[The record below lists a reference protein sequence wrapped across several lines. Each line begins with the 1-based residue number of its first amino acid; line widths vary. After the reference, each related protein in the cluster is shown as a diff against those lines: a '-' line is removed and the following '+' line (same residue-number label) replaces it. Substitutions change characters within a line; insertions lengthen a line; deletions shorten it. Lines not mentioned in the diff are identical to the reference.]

1 MRTIRLISEAFPES
15 PALDTAVSRALLQR
29 VSSGFEPETLRLYRP
44 GPIVAF
50 GPQDVRAQGYRAA
63 VQATRDEGYHAV
75 NRLAGGR
82 AAVFHEGTIAFAWTI
97 PDPDPRA
104 RVWERFDEIAEIMAA
119 ALKSLGVDARVG
131 EVPGEYCPGKHSV
144 NARGVKK
151 IMGVGQRTI
160 SRAAHVGGVLVVSGS
175 RRIRDVLTPVY
186 DALELDWDPEAT
198 GSVED
203 ELGVGDFEAVKHA
216 VLDEFVSRYELSE
229 GELDAA
235 TIAVARSLEGEH
247 VPS

>member
-1 MRTIRLISEAFPES
+1 MRNIRLIGEAFPES

-104 RVWERFDEIAEIMAA
+104 RVWERFDEIAEIMAT

-203 ELGVGDFEAVKHA
+203 ELGVGEFEDVKHA
-216 VLDEFVSRYELSE
+216 VLDEFVSRYELTE
-229 GELDAA
+229 GKLDAA

>member
-1 MRTIRLISEAFPES
+1 MREIRLITEAFAES

-29 VSSGFEPETLRLYRP
+29 VSSGFEPETLRLFRP

-50 GPQDVRAQGYRAA
+50 GPQDIRAQGYKAA
-63 VQATRDEGYHAV
+63 VKATREEGYHAV

-97 PDPDPRA
+97 PDADPRA
-104 RVWERFDEIAEIMAA
+104 RVWERFDETADIMAA
-119 ALKSLGVDARVG
+119 ALRSLGVDARMG

-144 NARGVKK
+144 NARGAKK

-175 RRIRDVLTPVY
+175 KRIRDVLTPVY
-186 DALELDWDPEAT
+186 DALDLDWDPEAT

-203 ELGVGDFEAVKHA
+203 ELGTGDFEAVKKA
-216 VLDEFVSRYELSE
+216 VLDEFASRYELIE
-229 GELDAA
+229 GSLDAA
-235 TIAVARSLEGEH
+235 TIAVARSLQDEH
-247 VPS
+247 LPS

>member
-1 MRTIRLISEAFPES
+1 MRNIRLIGEAFPES

-104 RVWERFDEIAEIMAA
+104 RVWERFDEIAEIMAT

-160 SRAAHVGGVLVVSGS
+160 SRAAHVVGVLVVSGS
-175 RRIRDVLTPVY
+175 KRIRDVLTPVY
-186 DALELDWDPEAT
+186 HALELDWDPEAT

-216 VLDEFVSRYELSE
+216 VLDEFVSRYELTE
-229 GELDAA
+229 GKLDAA
-235 TIAVARSLEGEH
+235 TIAVARSLEGGH

>member
-1 MRTIRLISEAFPES
+1 MRKIRLIRDAFPES

-63 VQATRDEGYHAV
+63 VQATRDEGFHAI

-104 RVWERFDEIAEIMAA
+104 SVWERFDEIAEIMAG
-119 ALKSLGVDARVG
+119 ALRKLGVDARIG
-131 EVPGEYCPGKHSV
+131 EVPGEYCPGRHSV
-144 NARGVKK
+144 NAGGARK

-186 DALELDWDPEAT
+186 EALELDWDPDAT

-203 ELGVGDFEAVKHA
+203 ELGVGDFEAVRQA
-216 VLDEFVSRYELSE
+216 VLDEFASRYELTE
-229 GELDAA
+229 GTLDGA
-235 TIAVARSLEGEH
+235 TVAVARSLEGEH

>member
-1 MRTIRLISEAFPES
+1 MREIRLITEAFAES

-29 VSSGFEPETLRLYRP
+29 VSSGFEPETLRLFRP

-50 GPQDVRAQGYRAA
+50 GPQDVRAQGYKAA
-63 VQATRDEGYHAV
+63 VQATRDEGFHAV

-97 PDPDPRA
+97 PDADPRA
-104 RVWERFDEIAEIMAA
+104 RVWERFDETAEIMAA
-119 ALKSLGVDARVG
+119 ALRSLGVDARIG

-144 NARGVKK
+144 NARGAKK
-151 IMGVGQRTI
+151 LMGVGQRTI

-175 RRIRDVLTPVY
+175 KRIRDVLTPVY
-186 DALELDWDPEAT
+186 DALDLDWDPEAT

-203 ELGVGDFEAVKHA
+203 ELGTGDFEAVKKA
-216 VLDEFVSRYELSE
+216 VLDEFASRYELIE
-229 GELDAA
+229 GSLDAA
-235 TIAVARSLEGEH
+235 TIAVARSLQDEH
-247 VPS
+247 LPS

>member
-1 MRTIRLISEAFPES
+1 MREIRLVTEAFAES

-29 VSSGFEPETLRLYRP
+29 VSSGFEPETLRLFRP

-63 VQATRDEGYHAV
+63 VQATRDEGFHAV

-82 AAVFHEGTIAFAWTI
+82 AAVFHDGTIAFAWTI
-97 PDPDPRA
+97 PDADPRA
-104 RVWERFDEIAEIMAA
+104 RVWERFDEIADIMAA
-119 ALKSLGVDARVG
+119 ALRSLGVDARVG

-144 NARGVKK
+144 NARGAKK
-151 IMGVGQRTI
+151 LMGVGQRTI

-186 DALELDWDPEAT
+186 DALELEWDPEAT

-203 ELGVGDFEAVKHA
+203 ELGVGDFQAVKQA
-216 VLDEFVSRYELSE
+216 VLNEFASRYELIE
-229 GELDAA
+229 GSLDAA
-235 TIAVARSLEGEH
+235 TIAVAKSLQGEH
-247 VPS
+247 IPS